1 MNNINLTRDNLI
13 IDENCKEI
21 LKDKIADTQWHIDMH
36 ARKLI
41 EHKVILQSLNTQLHE
56 WNTLA
61 QPEDFGKEAE

>member
-21 LKDKIADTQWHIDMH
+21 LKDKITDTKWHIDMH
-36 ARKLI
+36 IKKVI
-41 EHKVILQSLNTQLHE
+41 EHRVVLQSLETQLHE
-56 WNTLA
+56 WSTLA

>member
-21 LKDKIADTQWHIDMH
+21 LKDKITDTRWQIDFH
-36 ARKLI
+36 LK
-41 EHKVILQSLNTQLHE
+41 KVIEYRVVLQSLETQLNE
-56 WNTLA
+56 WSTLA